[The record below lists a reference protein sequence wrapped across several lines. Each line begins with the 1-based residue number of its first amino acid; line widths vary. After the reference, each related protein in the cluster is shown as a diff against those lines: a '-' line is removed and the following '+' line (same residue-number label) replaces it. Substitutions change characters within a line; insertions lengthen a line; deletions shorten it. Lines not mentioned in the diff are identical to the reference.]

1 MFNELTHQEKKTLV
15 LYTTLSVAA
24 NMQKVAGVTTIFH
37 IFLFVSYAQSN
48 VELDQRLFKKTIL
61 ERLAKQD
68 AKIKLQDDKIA
79 KQDDVIKML
88 EAEIKNYKAVQK
100 HINETID
107 RHGTQIE
114 KINGPAMETN
124 EGKWGCYSAVMP
136 ELGGGGADQLTLL
149 KPERADYPH
158 LLLLAPPIFS
168 PSGIT
173 GM

>member
-1 MFNELTHQEKKTLV
+1 VFNELTQKGKRLKKTLV
-15 LYTTLSVAA
+15 LHTTLPVGA
-24 NMQKVAGVTTIFH
+24 NMQKVAGVTSIFH
-37 IFLFVSYAQSN
+37 ILLFVSYAQSN

-88 EAEIKNYKAVQK
+88 EAEIKTYKAVQT

-114 KINGPAMETN
+114 KINGSFLNTTAMESN
-124 EGKWGCYSAVMP
+124 EGKWMLLSTRIHFTVSSAPV
-136 ELGGGGADQLTLL
+136 AL
-149 KPERADYPH
+149 K
-158 LLLLAPPIFS
+158 
-168 PSGIT
+168 T
-173 GM
+173 

>member
-1 MFNELTHQEKKTLV
+1 MFNELTQKGKRLKKTLV
-15 LYTTLSVAA
+15 LHTTLPVAA
-24 NMQKVAGVTTIFH
+24 NMQKVAGVITTIFH
-37 IFLFVSYAQSN
+37 ILLFVSYAQSN

-79 KQDDVIKML
+79 KQDDLMKML
-88 EAEIKNYKAVQK
+88 EAEIKTCKAVQK

-124 EGKWGCYSAVMP
+124 EGKWGC
-136 ELGGGGADQLTLL
+136 
-149 KPERADYPH
+149 
-158 LLLLAPPIFS
+158 
-168 PSGIT
+168 
-173 GM
+173 

>member
-1 MFNELTHQEKKTLV
+1 MFNELTQQGRRLKKTLV
-15 LYTTLSVAA
+15 IHTTLPVAA
-24 NMQKVAGVTTIFH
+24 NMQKVAGVTSIFH

-88 EAEIKNYKAVQK
+88 EAEIKTYKAVQT

-114 KINGPAMETN
+114 KLNGSFLNTTAMESN
-124 EGKWGCYSAVMP
+124 EGKWMLLSTHIHFTVSSAPV
-136 ELGGGGADQLTLL
+136 AL
-149 KPERADYPH
+149 K
-158 LLLLAPPIFS
+158 
-168 PSGIT
+168 T
-173 GM
+173 